1 MSAPAPGDATPA
13 EPLANSGGVVS
24 AILAAA
30 RPAQWVKNLV
40 LPLPFLFGG
49 ALGEPAGWALAAAG
63 FAIFCVITSGVY
75 IVNDVA
81 DRERDRAH
89 PVKKF
94 RPLASG
100 RLSASTA
107 VSVAAVLETAG
118 LAAAFLLKREFGFW
132 CAVYA
137 VLMLT
142 YSLLWKRVPFLE
154 ALVVAAGMPLRA
166 LAGAALAGVDPSL
179 FLMGC
184 AYLLALFLVAGK
196 RQWEFLNAAPGHRPA
211 LAAYREEGLDHLFI
225 VTGLA
230 TVAAYAAY
238 STSARTLDPLRPVA
252 RADRAFRGARDR
264 PLRPAGLQARRRG
277 ESDPGAADRRSV
289 ASPDRDRLGGDGGL
303 DHLWPLIRRPASR
316 ASRRPRDRRRRET
329 SASAWAFW
337 PTTSRT

>member
-13 EPLANSGGVVS
+13 EPLSHS
-24 AILAAA
+24 AGAAGALLAAA

-49 ALGEPAGWALAAAG
+49 ALGNAAGWSLAAAG
-63 FAIFCVITSGVY
+63 LAVFCVITSGVY

-89 PVKKF
+89 PVKRF

-100 RLSASTA
+100 RLNPATA
-107 VSVAAVLETAG
+107 VAAAAILEAVG
-118 LAAAFLLKREFGFW
+118 LGAAFLLRREFGFW

-137 VLMLT
+137 ALMLT
-142 YSLLWKRVPFLE
+142 YSMLWKRVPFLE

-179 FLMGC
+179 SLMGC

-196 RQWEFLNAAPGHRPA
+196 RQWEFLNAEPGHRPA

-225 VTGLA
+225 ITGLA

-238 STSARTLDPLRPVA
+238 STSARTLAHYGRSLAPTVPWVVLGIA
-252 RADRAFRGARDR
+252 RYVR
-264 PLRPAGLQARRRG
+264 LVYRRG
-277 ESDPGAADRRSV
+277 GGGNPTRALLTDDPWLLLIVIGWV
-289 ASPDRDRLGGDGGL
+289 ATAGWMIYAR
-303 DHLWPLIRRPASR
+303 
-316 ASRRPRDRRRRET
+316 
-329 SASAWAFW
+329 
-337 PTTSRT
+337 

>member
-1 MSAPAPGDATPA
+1 MTEMSAPAPGDATPA

-107 VSVAAVLETAG
+107 VSVAAVVETAG

-211 LAAYREEGLDHLFI
+211 LAAYREEGLDRLFI

-238 STSARTLDPLRPVA
+238 STSARTVTHYGRSLAPTVPFVVLGIARYVRLVYKRGGGGNPTRALLTDDPWLLLIVIGWVA
-252 RADRAFRGARDR
+252 T
-264 PLRPAGLQARRRG
+264 AGWMIYGR
-277 ESDPGAADRRSV
+277 
-289 ASPDRDRLGGDGGL
+289 
-303 DHLWPLIRRPASR
+303 
-316 ASRRPRDRRRRET
+316 
-329 SASAWAFW
+329 
-337 PTTSRT
+337 